1 MRIIMTSSKE
11 LIWKMAQRFC
21 GKIFIISLSL
31 ASYFASVIESSALP
45 SQKKHTPSS
54 VISASFVEG
63 FPIGCKFYLERK
75 LLQCRNAQLQ
85 TIPKLKGNWNIEI
98 V

>member
-1 MRIIMTSSKE
+1 MRNIMTSSKE

-54 VISASFVEG
+54 VISGSFVEG
-63 FPIGCKFYLERK
+63 FPTGCKFYLERK